1 MSGPVRTTCP
11 YCGTGCGVIASPGA
25 GGGWKIEGDPKH
37 PANFGKLCAKGN
49 ALAATLG
56 PESRLLRPEIAGKRA
71 SWDQALDLIASRFKE
86 IAQKHGKESIAFYL
100 SGQLLTEDYYVA
112 NKLAKGFIGTPHVD
126 TNSRLCMASSVAGHK
141 RAFGADTVPGCYEDL
156 DVADLIVLVGSNT
169 AWNHPILFQRALANK
184 RERGAKIISID
195 VRETA
200 TTQASDF
207 ALIIA
212 PGADGWLYNGL
223 LTHLADVGAIDK
235 DYVAQHTSGFDAALE
250 VARATA
256 PDVRTV
262 ARATGLTIARL
273 RHFYEMFAGT
283 KRVVTCFSQGIN
295 QSSTGSDKVN
305 AIINCHLATGRIG
318 KPGAGP
324 LSLTGQPNAMG
335 GREVGGLANQLAA
348 HMDFDAAAL
357 DRVGRFWKAPQLICG
372 QGLKAVQMFDAV
384 HEGRIKALWILCTNP
399 VVSLPN
405 ANRAQKALERCEFVV
420 VSDCVGANDTIAH
433 AHVRLPAT
441 GWGEKSG
448 TVTNSERCIS
458 RQRAFQP
465 PLGEAR
471 PDWWALAEIGRRL
484 GFAQEFDYESAADVF
499 REHAALS
506 AFENNGSRDFD
517 LTGLAEISDDAYE
530 ALAPVQ
536 WPVRENSEAGVAR
549 MFTDG
554 HFFHADSKARFVAI
568 TPRGIAEPT
577 DEAFPLYL
585 NTGRLRDQ
593 WHTMTRTGLVP
604 VLNEPWPEPML
615 EIAPADATRFG
626 LDDGTLARV
635 QSRYGEAILRVE
647 VTSGQPQ
654 GQVFTPIHWSK
665 SNSSASGIGA
675 LVAPHLDALSGQ
687 PENKATPV
695 KISPFAVAYSGL
707 LISRNELTPEGAEYW
722 VRVKADGR
730 FVHVLGF
737 DAQPSIGWLAW
748 CAIHLGVS
756 PDYLM
761 RFTDESRGVIRVA
774 HLDEGKLVSAAL
786 IVPGHRPPA
795 IASLE
800 EWFNTAT
807 AVKRNRRMLLAV
819 GDGAG
824 TEARVSP

>member
-1 MSGPVRTTCP
+1 M
-11 YCGTGCGVIASPGA
+11 IASPGA
-25 GGGWKIEGDPKH
+25 GGGWKTEGDPRH

-56 PESRLLRPEIAGKRA
+56 TEGRLLHPEIAGRRA
-71 SWDQALDLIASRFKE
+71 SWDQALDLIANRFKE
-86 IAQKHGKESIAFYL
+86 IARKHGSESIAFYL

-126 TNSRLCMASSVAGHK
+126 TNSRLCMASSVTGHK

-169 AWNHPILFQRALANK
+169 AWNHPILFQRVLANK
-184 RERGAKIISID
+184 RERNAKVVSID

-200 TTQASDF
+200 TTQGSD
-207 ALIIA
+207 LSLVIA
-212 PGADGWLYNGL
+212 PGSDAWLFNGL

-235 DYVAQHTSGFDAALE
+235 DYVAQNTSGFDAALE
-250 VARATA
+250 VARASA
-256 PDVRTV
+256 PDARAA
-262 ARATGLTIARL
+262 ARATGLTVARL
-273 RHFYEMFAGT
+273 KRFYEMFAST
-283 KRVVTCFSQGIN
+283 KRVVTCYSQGIN

-318 KPGAGP
+318 KPGMGP

-348 HMDFDAAAL
+348 HMDFDDAAL
-357 DRVGRFWKAPQLICG
+357 DRVGRFWKAPRLIRG

-405 ANRAQKALERCEFVV
+405 ANRAREALERCEFVV
-420 VSDCVGANDTIAH
+420 VSDCVDTNDTIAH
-433 AHVRLPAT
+433 AHVRLPAA

-448 TVTNSERCIS
+448 TVTNSERRIS
-458 RQRAFQP
+458 RQRTFQS
-465 PLGEAR
+465 PLGEAK
-471 PDWWALAEIGRRL
+471 PDWWALAEVGRRL
-484 GFAQEFDYESAADVF
+484 GFSHAFDYASVADVF

-517 LTGLAEISDDAYE
+517 LTGLTELSDDAYE

-536 WPVRENSEAGVAR
+536 WPVGEKSKTGTAR
-549 MFTDG
+549 LFADG
-554 HFFHADSKARFVAI
+554 HFIHADGKARFVAI
-568 TPRGIAEPT
+568 TPRGVAEPA
-577 DEAFPLYL
+577 DKAFPLYL

-615 EIAPADATRFG
+615 EIAPADAARFG
-626 LDDGTLARV
+626 LADGGLAHV

-654 GQVFTPIHWSK
+654 GRVFTPIHWSRT
-665 SNSSASGIGA
+665 NSAASGIGA

-695 KISPFAVAYSGL
+695 KVSPFSGAYSGL
-707 LISRNELTPEGAEYW
+707 LIARNELTPKAAEYW
-722 VRVKADGR
+722 VRVKAEGR
-730 FVHVLGF
+730 FIHILGF
-737 DAQPSIGWLAW
+737 SAMPPMGWIAL
-748 CAIHLGVS
+748 CAVHLGVP

-761 RFTDESRGVIRVA
+761 RFSDVSRGVYRVA
-774 HLDEGKLVSAAL
+774 HLDEEKLVSAAL

-795 IASLE
+795 IASLA
-800 EWFNTAT
+800 EWFKTTTA
-807 AVKRNRRMLLAV
+807 AKRNRRMLLAL
-819 GDGAG
+819 GGTEGA
-824 TEARVSP
+824 EARVSL